1 MTQDNKK
8 NRTSK
13 KRNLFLGI
21 FLAVAVFL
29 LLRYIQ
35 TVFGFTNKTVM
46 PERSVLYKKSS
57 AEGFVI
63 KNEVVYKAEG
73 SGQVNK
79 KIPEGERVPAGTE
92 IAQINSVKDT
102 SQLMT
107 ELKEIED
114 KITVLLNTEV
124 AAING
129 EDSSDGD
136 ADYDSFL
143 EDIQS
148 NINNEK
154 YNSINENKDL
164 LQKKDSTSDKTLIEQ
179 SLEALLEKKEFIK
192 KQINGGDLRF
202 YAKRA
207 GIVSYEIDGYE
218 NVLKPVEFENYTY
231 DKLNIKT
238 SDNVKSDNLDVT
250 VGEPLY
256 KIINNFEWY
265 IAVKIEDAK
274 DIEQYKIGQAMTVEL
289 EDETE
294 LKGKIININISG
306 NNAVVVLYLN
316 TYLHTDYNLRYT
328 PLEIIHSKRDCLK
341 IPSNV
346 IFEKDGKN
354 GILIKEINGIVKFKP
369 ISILGEEGA
378 YTFID
383 FGDNNGYIQLDG
395 EEKPVKT
402 VSLFDEILYNPSNF
416 SEGEILD

>member
-46 PERSVLYKKSS
+46 PERSVLYKKSN

-63 KNEVVYKAEG
+63 KDEVVYKAEG

-79 KIPEGERVPAGTE
+79 KIPEGERVPVGTE

-179 SLEALLEKKEFIK
+179 SLESLLEKKEFIK

-231 DKLNIKT
+231 EKLNIKT
-238 SDNVKSDNLDVT
+238 ADNVKSDNLDVT

-256 KIINNFEWY
+256 KNRRCKRY
-265 IAVKIEDAK
+265 RAV
-274 DIEQYKIGQAMTVEL
+274 
-289 EDETE
+289 
-294 LKGKIININISG
+294 
-306 NNAVVVLYLN
+306 
-316 TYLHTDYNLRYT
+316 
-328 PLEIIHSKRDCLK
+328 
-341 IPSNV
+341 
-346 IFEKDGKN
+346 
-354 GILIKEINGIVKFKP
+354 
-369 ISILGEEGA
+369 
-378 YTFID
+378 
-383 FGDNNGYIQLDG
+383 
-395 EEKPVKT
+395 
-402 VSLFDEILYNPSNF
+402 
-416 SEGEILD
+416 